1 MNWND
6 LHSFITV
13 AREKSISKASQKL
26 HFTQPTLT
34 TKLKKLEEQ
43 LGIHLLERNWEGVK
57 LTDHGTIF
65 LMHALRLTQEMDEII
80 QMINKLSQ
88 LEKDKESPQ
97 SNTSMDKLKIGVC
110 RQVSSNILAPLFI
123 ELNKKYPLLRF
134 EALSTYNN
142 VILHL
147 LEIGQIHIGITSY
160 FDQRQGFKAIPIFQE
175 KMVLLAPI
183 NDPEPIREDLGNVK
197 DLLKKPF
204 ILLHPNHSYLPHRET
219 MDRILIELLGTMPED
234 IQDVHTIITL
244 KLMVS
249 NGMGYAILPTSFLLN
264 SVHPEPLEHSFEGLT
279 YKVLEPENYR
289 MINLGERIPSNTIY
303 LVYADDAPFNFAM
316 ADIIHQISSMF
327 SNVELEFPGTAYPH

>member
-13 AREKSISKASQKL
+13 AQEKSISKASQKL

-88 LEKDKESPQ
+88 LEQDKASPLLI
-97 SNTSMDKLKIGVC
+97 TSLDKLKIGVC

-123 ELNKKYPLLRF
+123 ELNKIYPHLRF
-134 EALSTYNN
+134 ETLSTYNN

-147 LEIGQIHIGITSY
+147 LKIGQIHIGITSY
-160 FDQRQGFKAIPIFQE
+160 FEHHPGFKAIPIFQE
-175 KMVLLAPI
+175 KMMLLAPN
-183 NDPEPIREDLGNVK
+183 NDQAPIREDLENVK

-204 ILLHPNHSYLPHRET
+204 ILLHPNHTYLPHRET
-219 MDRILIELLGTMPED
+219 IDRILIELLGTMPKD
-234 IQDVHTIITL
+234 IQDVHTITSL

-249 NGMGYAILPTSFLLN
+249 NGMGYAILPTSFLVN
-264 SVHPEPLEHSFEGLT
+264 SVHLEPLEHSSEGPK
-279 YKVLEPENYR
+279 YMIPEPENYR
-289 MINLGERIPSNTIY
+289 MISLGERIPSSTIY
-303 LVYADDAPFNFAM
+303 LVYADDAPFHIAM
-316 ADIIHQISSMF
+316 ADIVNQISSMF
-327 SNVELEFPGTAYPH
+327 SNVC